1 MTTDIPLRS
10 APSYALGMNKSDIN
24 PEQAKQLA
32 DAVCRQKA
40 FLYRLRERMEKR
52 GFQASDPLYQKVAAA
67 YDAVFR
73 LWVEL
78 HYMSCGV
85 KNPGEPVE
93 KPP

>member
-1 MTTDIPLRS
+1 
-10 APSYALGMNKSDIN
+10 MNKSDITTD
-24 PEQAKQLA
+24 QAKQVA

-40 FLYRLRERMEKR
+40 YLYRLRERMQKR
-52 GFQASDPLYQKVAAA
+52 GFTESDLLYQKVQAA

-85 KNPGEPVE
+85 KNVSEPA
-93 KPP
+93 KKAP

>member
-1 MTTDIPLRS
+1 
-10 APSYALGMNKSDIN
+10 MNKSDIT
-24 PEQAKQLA
+24 PDQAKQLA

-40 FLYRLRERMEKR
+40 YLYRLRERMEKR
-52 GFQASDPLYQKVAAA
+52 GFTPSDPLYQRVAAA

-85 KNPGEPVE
+85 KNPGGREE